1 MAIPEV
7 TRLIHSLLE
16 DVGEDPARD
25 GLRDTPKVRQAKVFK
40 CVLQRRLF

>member
-1 MAIPEV
+1 MAVPEV

-25 GLRDTPKVRQAKVFK
+25 GLRDTPKVCQAKEFGL
-40 CVLQRRLF
+40 VLQ